1 MKYNLEAP
9 VSSNWIAP
17 VIIIGFVILATI
29 VSGTMYRLKIRKRN
43 HYQNVSMIIS
53 DFEKESFKKQ
63 IDRHD
68 FTLLEQIGS
77 GNFGTVHTGKL
88 NGEFENILA
97 SQIAVKTVS
106 GFATEKEISDFL
118 NEIKIMG
125 QLKPNLNTV
134 NMIASCTSELE
145 KQNKLW
151 LLIEYCAHGDL
162 KAYLSKHRESLSTD
176 DSNSTINNRL
186 LVLWPYDIA
195 KGMQFL
201 AKNQIMHGDLAAR
214 NILICDDPL
223 ACNHPLA
230 KVSDFGLSKKFYD
243 NIKYKK
249 ETRLEIPWK
258 WMALEYF
265 RDDFFTLTSDV
276 WSFAV
281 VVWEI
286 LSLGRSPYGL
296 QGYDEVLEQLENGYR
311 LPCPREAIEI
321 STWQA
326 EDFYKRISNA
336 CFESDPLRR
345 ADFSQVVSII
355 HTEMTGEELIR
366 YNEMQKNI
374 MIRLIQTIMYT
385 LNLKETNEVVLIVSG
400 G

>member
-1 MKYNLEAP
+1 MQYNLEEP
-9 VSSNWIAP
+9 VSSNWVVP
-17 VIIIGFVILATI
+17 VIIIGFVLVATI
-29 VSGTMYRLKIRKRN
+29 VSGTMYRLKIRKR
-43 HYQNVSMIIS
+43 HYYQNVSIIIS
-53 DFEKESFKKQ
+53 DFEKESSKRQ
-63 IDRHD
+63 IERHD

-88 NGEFENILA
+88 NGECENMLA

-145 KQNKLW
+145 RQNKLW

-162 KAYLSKHRESLSTD
+162 KAFLSKHRESLSTD
-176 DSNSTINNRL
+176 DPNNAINNRL
-186 LVLWPYDIA
+186 LILWPYDIA

-223 ACNHPLA
+223 GCNYPLA

-243 NIKYKK
+243 NIKYTK

-296 QGYDEVLEQLENGYR
+296 QGYDEVLEQLENGIR

-321 STWQA
+321 STWEA
-326 EDFYKRISNA
+326 EGFYKKISSV
-336 CFESDPLRR
+336 CFESDPLKR
-345 ADFSQVVSII
+345 ADFSQVVSI
-355 HTEMTGEELIR
+355 TQNEMTEQELMR
-366 YNEMQKNI
+366 YNEMQSKHHDTFDTDNN
-374 MIRLIQTIMYT
+374 T
-385 LNLKETNEVVLIVSG
+385 
-400 G
+400 

>member
-1 MKYNLEAP
+1 MQYNLEEP
-9 VSSNWIAP
+9 VSSNWVVP
-17 VIIIGFVILATI
+17 VIIIGLVLVATI
-29 VSGTMYRLKIRKRN
+29 VSGTMYRLKIRKR
-43 HYQNVSMIIS
+43 HYYRNVSVIIS
-53 DFEKESFKKQ
+53 DFEKESSKRQ
-63 IDRHD
+63 IERHD

-88 NGEFENILA
+88 NGECENMLA

-145 KQNKLW
+145 RQNKLW

-162 KAYLSKHRESLSTD
+162 KAFLSKHRESLSTD
-176 DSNSTINNRL
+176 DPNNAINNRL
-186 LVLWPYDIA
+186 LILWPYDIA

-223 ACNHPLA
+223 GCNYPLA

-243 NIKYKK
+243 NIKYTK

-296 QGYDEVLEQLENGYR
+296 QGYDEVLEQLENGIR

-321 STWQA
+321 STWEA
-326 EDFYKRISNA
+326 EGFYKKISSV
-336 CFESDPLRR
+336 CFESDPLKR
-345 ADFSQVVSII
+345 ADFSQVVSI
-355 HTEMTGEELIR
+355 TQNEMTEQELMR
-366 YNEMQKNI
+366 YNEMQSKHHDTFDTDN
-374 MIRLIQTIMYT
+374 
-385 LNLKETNEVVLIVSG
+385 NK
-400 G
+400 